1 MTGVGTALH
10 YTLVCPACGRRFAEP
25 TDGMLLA
32 CDAGHGPALLRAEYA
47 RGRLDV
53 DGDGSGIFRW
63 SAWLPVRRVVPGPG
77 RPVVFRS
84 QRLAARLGMDE
95 LWLAFS
101 GWWPERA
108 AFMETCSFKELEA
121 AAVLARLPE
130 GFDRFLVVASAGN
143 TARAF
148 LQAAS
153 RVGVPVL
160 AVVPR
165 SALPMLWLTVDRGP
179 RALLVAVD
187 GDYADAIDLAGEVAA
202 RGDCCPEGG
211 ARNVARRDGMGTV
224 LLAAAEA
231 MGALPRHY
239 VQAVGSGTGAIAA
252 WETAARLR
260 RDGRF
265 GGSPMELHL
274 VQAEPFTLLCDA
286 WRARRRDLPVM
297 PAEEARRRS
306 AEVHAPVLANRAP
319 PWGIAGGLFDAM
331 IDCGGT
337 LEAVGTADARRA
349 GAQFEECEGCDLDPA
364 AEVALA
370 GLERALGSG
379 AIGRGDRV
387 LLNLT
392 GGGGRRRAEAGD
404 VHRLEPDLVVDR
416 GPDAPSAAGRLVE
429 ERR

>member
-1 MTGVGTALH
+1 M
-10 YTLVCPACGRRFAEP
+10 
-25 TDGMLLA
+25 
-32 CDAGHGPALLRAEYA
+32 
-47 RGRLDV
+47 
-53 DGDGSGIFRW
+53 
-63 SAWLPVRRVVPGPG
+63 
-77 RPVVFRS
+77 VFRS

-153 RVGVPVL
+153 RFGVPVL

-187 GDYADAIDLAGEVAA
+187 GDYADAIELAGKVAA
-202 RGDCCPEGG
+202 RGDCSPEGG

-224 LLAAAEA
+224 LLAAVEA
-231 MGALPRHY
+231 MGTLPRHY

-252 WETAARLR
+252 WEMAARLR

-265 GGSPMELHL
+265 GRGPMELHL

-286 WRARRRDLPVM
+286 WRAREPR
-297 PAEEARRRS
+297 PA
-306 AEVHAPVLANRAP
+306 
-319 PWGIAGGLFDAM
+319 GDA
-331 IDCGGT
+331 
-337 LEAVGTADARRA
+337 
-349 GAQFEECEGCDLDPA
+349 
-364 AEVALA
+364 
-370 GLERALGSG
+370 
-379 AIGRGDRV
+379 
-387 LLNLT
+387 
-392 GGGGRRRAEAGD
+392 GGGGAPQVRGSACPGARQPCASVGHRGRVVRCDDRQRGHAGAG
-404 VHRLEPDLVVDR
+404 RDR
-416 GPDAPSAAGRLVE
+416 GCPSRRGAVRGVRGVRPGPGRRGGAGRPRARARAPAPSTGATGCC
-429 ERR
+429 